1 MQEAQ
6 VRSLDWDD
14 PLGKGMATHSN
25 ILVWRVP
32 WTEEPGGLQS
42 MGSQKESDMAEQ
54 LTNNREHMNVWNTGP
69 GLGEGGEEG
78 QGFVGRRVSVCAEA

>member
-1 MQEAQ
+1 
-6 VRSLDWDD
+6 
-14 PLGKGMATHSN
+14 
-25 ILVWRVP
+25 
-32 WTEEPGGLQS
+32 